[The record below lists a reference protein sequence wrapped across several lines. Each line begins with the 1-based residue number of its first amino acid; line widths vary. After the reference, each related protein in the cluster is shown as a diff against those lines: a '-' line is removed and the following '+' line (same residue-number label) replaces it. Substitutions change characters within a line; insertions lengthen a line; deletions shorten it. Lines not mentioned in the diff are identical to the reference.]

1 MLARR
6 GKPNCRVA
14 WGRDPAGAERES
26 HQCRLTLTV
35 AISQLS
41 RSPRDAL
48 APAGLLVVAL
58 GVGVVTGA
66 SPMLGVALAAALV
79 FALIVMWDLTLG
91 VCLFLLV
98 TFLDV
103 VSQNQ
108 NLSLTKGAGAVL
120 AGSWLATM
128 ATRRGSR
135 RDLTSH
141 VPWLTGAL
149 VAFLAWSGM
158 SAFWAESP
166 SAASRSTFRF
176 ALDAMLIPIVFW
188 AVRERKH
195 VVWLFGVFVVGT
207 LLSVLWGLTH
217 GKGAGGASA
226 LQVGRL
232 SGANVEANEL
242 ATLLVVCSV
251 FAIVLA
257 LVLKRAPMARGLA
270 VVAALAGMAAFFGTF
285 SRAGLIALG
294 VVILAG
300 CVYAGKARRAFVVSL
315 VIGVVLVGAVFLQD
329 TSSGAVQRLTSSTT
343 NGRSSIWKVGL
354 RMVRAN
360 PIIGVGSGNYTVAEP
375 HYFLTSP
382 GEIQAGEF
390 IVDTPYNAH
399 NIYLQAWAEMGI
411 IGLALFLSVI
421 VLSIRAAVKAVTLF
435 RASGEQS
442 MEILGRAL
450 VIALAGILAADF
462 FAPDQ
467 YSKQLWLLLAIGP
480 ALLALARRSPVARSH
495 APPTLMA
502 PGPLARSDPERQR

>member
-1 MLARR
+1 
-6 GKPNCRVA
+6 
-14 WGRDPAGAERES
+14 
-26 HQCRLTLTV
+26 LTA

-103 VSQNQ
+103 VSRNQ

-128 ATRRGSR
+128 ATGRGSR

-217 GKGAGGASA
+217 GASGASA
-226 LQVGRL
+226 QQVGRL

-242 ATLLVVCSV
+242 ATLLIVCVV
-251 FAIVLA
+251 FAIALA
-257 LVLKRAPMARGLA
+257 VVLKRAPMARGLA

-300 CVYAGKARRAFVVSL
+300 CVYAGKARRAFLASL
-315 VIGVVLVGAVFLQD
+315 VIGVVVVGAVFLQD
-329 TSSGAVQRLTSSTT
+329 TSSGAVQRLTSSSTS
-343 NGRSSIWKVGL
+343 GRSSIWKVGL

-382 GEIQAGEF
+382 GEIQRGDL
-390 IVDTPYNAH
+390 IVDTPFPAH
-399 NIYLQAWAEMGI
+399 NIYLQAWAEMGV

-421 VLSIRAAVKAVTLF
+421 VLSVRAAVKAVTLF

-442 MEILGRAL
+442 MEILGRVL

-467 YSKQLWLLLAIGP
+467 YSKQLWLLLAVGP
-480 ALLALARRSPVARSH
+480 ALLAIARRSPVARSH

-502 PGPLARSDPERQR
+502 PGPPVPSDPAWQR